1 MRWITPGMLLGG
13 LLLLVGA
20 VPSTELP
27 PAAGNGDEP
36 ALEASEQTVKVEG
49 ETNDRKIAQRLR
61 EIYEASGR
69 YEGLSVEVRD
79 GIVFLEGETS
89 SDAYKAWA
97 SELARKTED
106 VVAVVNDM
114 SVTPP
119 PVLETDTI
127 AREVVELW
135 RGFVRSLPLIGIGLV
150 VLIAC
155 VLLAGLIGR
164 LLTVPLKRLTDSTL
178 LRSVVRKIVAVLVI
192 LGGLYLFLRITGL
205 TAIALTVVSGTGI
218 IGLVIG
224 FAFRDIAENF
234 LASIL
239 ISVQTPFQIG
249 DVVEVTGYTG
259 VVQKVTMRG
268 TVLVD
273 FDGNHIQ
280 IANATIYKST
290 IKNFTANPKLRL
302 TFVIG
307 IGYDASVKLAQDA
320 ALKVLNHHSA
330 VLDDPEPTVLADN
343 LGSSTINMK
352 IYFWIDGS
360 KHNGLKVKSSMI
372 RLVLRALENAGISM
386 PDDAR
391 EIIFPDGVPVRQVE
405 EPTKPAPASTPAT
418 VIDTAEEATAG
429 EDGLTSDVDD
439 IRKQAEE
446 SRDPEE
452 GADILP
458 SDPKPV

>member
-27 PAAGNGDEP
+27 QTAGNGDEP

-234 LASIL
+234 LA
-239 ISVQTPFQIG
+239 
-249 DVVEVTGYTG
+249 
-259 VVQKVTMRG
+259 
-268 TVLVD
+268 
-273 FDGNHIQ
+273 
-280 IANATIYKST
+280 
-290 IKNFTANPKLRL
+290 
-302 TFVIG
+302 
-307 IGYDASVKLAQDA
+307 
-320 ALKVLNHHSA
+320 
-330 VLDDPEPTVLADN
+330 
-343 LGSSTINMK
+343 
-352 IYFWIDGS
+352 
-360 KHNGLKVKSSMI
+360 
-372 RLVLRALENAGISM
+372 
-386 PDDAR
+386 
-391 EIIFPDGVPVRQVE
+391 
-405 EPTKPAPASTPAT
+405 
-418 VIDTAEEATAG
+418 
-429 EDGLTSDVDD
+429 
-439 IRKQAEE
+439 
-446 SRDPEE
+446 
-452 GADILP
+452 
-458 SDPKPV
+458 

>member
-1 MRWITPGMLLGG
+1 
-13 LLLLVGA
+13 
-20 VPSTELP
+20 
-27 PAAGNGDEP
+27 
-36 ALEASEQTVKVEG
+36 
-49 ETNDRKIAQRLR
+49 
-61 EIYEASGR
+61 
-69 YEGLSVEVRD
+69 
-79 GIVFLEGETS
+79 
-89 SDAYKAWA
+89 
-97 SELARKTED
+97 
-106 VVAVVNDM
+106 
-114 SVTPP
+114 
-119 PVLETDTI
+119 
-127 AREVVELW
+127 
-135 RGFVRSLPLIGIGLV
+135 
-150 VLIAC
+150 
-155 VLLAGLIGR
+155 
-164 LLTVPLKRLTDSTL
+164 
-178 LRSVVRKIVAVLVI
+178 LVI